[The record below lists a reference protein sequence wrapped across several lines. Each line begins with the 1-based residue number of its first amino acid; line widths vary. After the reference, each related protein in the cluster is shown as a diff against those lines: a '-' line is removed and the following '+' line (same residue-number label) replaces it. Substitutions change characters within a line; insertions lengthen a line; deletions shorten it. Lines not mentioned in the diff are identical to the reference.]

1 MKRIITLFICC
12 LMLFGTVAFAE
23 DTAYSK
29 LNDLEKEI
37 YDCFMIMVSNF
48 HNPKDARIYE
58 MYDYK
63 NNEEN
68 RKKLTENPST
78 SDINIQR
85 AAADSIKIKVQSTNG
100 LGAQETGIY
109 QLFLS
114 TWCNPVDGAK
124 CKEFIDNTQAL
135 GLKMGSALLADNKSR
150 NCKRG
155 DYVEL
160 DSEPTFKTSPDADI
174 GNINRAIKEHW
185 ENLGL

>member
-1 MKRIITLFICC
+1 MITETNESMIDDLSSKESFV
-12 LMLFGTVAFAE
+12 LAF
-23 DTAYSK
+23 
-29 LNDLEKEI
+29 
-37 YDCFMIMVSNF
+37 
-48 HNPKDARIYE
+48 
-58 MYDYK
+58 
-63 NNEEN
+63 
-68 RKKLTENPST
+68 
-78 SDINIQR
+78 
-85 AAADSIKIKVQSTNG
+85 
-100 LGAQETGIY
+100 
-109 QLFLS
+109 
-114 TWCNPVDGAK
+114 

>member
-1 MKRIITLFICC
+1 
-12 LMLFGTVAFAE
+12 MLNLDKTGIDKLLVQLEDKQFFGNRYRLYKEKAE
-23 DTAYSK
+23 PVLLGKGTFSY
-29 LNDLEKEI
+29 
-37 YDCFMIMVSNF
+37 V
-48 HNPKDARIYE
+48 YE

>member
-1 MKRIITLFICC
+1 
-12 LMLFGTVAFAE
+12 
-23 DTAYSK
+23 
-29 LNDLEKEI
+29 
-37 YDCFMIMVSNF
+37 
-48 HNPKDARIYE
+48 

-124 CKEFIDNTQAL
+124 CKEFIDSNLQIKFKYAYYDEHKKTPLSQ
-135 GLKMGSALLADNKSR
+135 KS
-150 NCKRG
+150 
-155 DYVEL
+155 
-160 DSEPTFKTSPDADI
+160 
-174 GNINRAIKEHW
+174 
-185 ENLGL
+185 